1 MIQAVIF
8 DLDGVIVDTAHYHF
22 IAWQRLA
29 KELGVTFTEKENEQL
44 KGVSRM
50 RSMEIILE
58 IGNLSLP
65 ESKRIELADKKN
77 SWFVEYIKAIK
88 PEEIFP
94 GVREMLKNL
103 RAQNI
108 KVGLASSSK
117 NADTVITLLQIKNDF
132 DTVVDG
138 TMITHTKPDPEIFLL
153 AARRLGVT
161 PDQCL
166 VFEDA
171 EAGVEAALAAGMK
184 CVGVGSVD
192 QLGKANFIV
201 KNTADFDFSLLNN

>member
-29 KELGVTFTEKENEQL
+29 KELGVAFTEKENEQL
-44 KGVSRM
+44 KGVTRM
-50 RSMEIILE
+50 KSMEIILE
-58 IGNLSLP
+58 LGNITLP
-65 ESKRIELADKKN
+65 ESKKIELADKKN

-94 GVREMLKNL
+94 GVREMLKKL
-103 RAQNI
+103 KAQNI

-117 NADTVITLLQIKNDF
+117 NAGMVITLLNIKNDF

-138 TMITHTKPDPEIFLL
+138 TMIAHTKPDP
-153 AARRLGVT
+153 
-161 PDQCL
+161 
-166 VFEDA
+166 
-171 EAGVEAALAAGMK
+171 
-184 CVGVGSVD
+184 
-192 QLGKANFIV
+192 
-201 KNTADFDFSLLNN
+201 